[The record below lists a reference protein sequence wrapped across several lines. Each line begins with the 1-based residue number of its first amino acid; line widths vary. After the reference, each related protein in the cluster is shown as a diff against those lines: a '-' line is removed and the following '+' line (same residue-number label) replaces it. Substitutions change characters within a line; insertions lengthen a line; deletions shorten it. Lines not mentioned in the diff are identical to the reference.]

1 MSAYNFFF
9 REARTRILSEKPEG
23 EGTVS
28 FEDIGRLVG
37 ERWRSIDDGSKQKFK
52 GLASVDS
59 ERYRAEM
66 KVYYNDELQMMCLGL
81 GRKPDGSVASSSES
95 SSLAAVSM
103 VSSISS
109 SLPAGTDAAS
119 GLGPNVVTSQNG
131 LETLAGMAS
140 NLAPNNPMA
149 GYGSAVSSSQT
160 TNLSRLL
167 GDETALRQIL
177 LQCQSTRN
185 SLNTPSDTLVLI
197 LSQKAV
203 IQQRER
209 ELLEE
214 LSQLRTKS
222 ALLDSIL
229 GGFQSHPTHGAP
241 QQVGQQLGGGHLCP
255 QPPLPPSVTAAP
267 PNTVCTG
274 YESFSSE
281 QLMEML
287 RQQGAAAVSPSGIQQ
302 QRYASLDDLVPAAA
316 SVMPEDL
323 VAQMMQ
329 QSANISQEEDLIKLL
344 KEHHS

>member
-9 REARTRILSEKPEG
+9 REERTRILSEKPEG

-95 SSLAAVSM
+95 STLAAVSM

-149 GYGSAVSSSQT
+149 GYGSAVSSSQV
-160 TNLSRLL
+160 TNLSRLF

-177 LQCQSTRN
+177 QYQSVRN
-185 SLNTPSDTLVLI
+185 SLNTPSDALVLI

-229 GGFQSHPTHGAP
+229 GGFQPHPTHGAP
-241 QQVGQQLGGGHLCP
+241 QQVGQQLGGGHLRP

-274 YESFSSE
+274 YESFSTE
-281 QLMEML
+281 QLIEML
-287 RQQGAAAVSPSGIQQ
+287 RQQEAAAVSSSGIQQ
-302 QRYASLDDLVPAAA
+302 QRYASLEDLVPAAA